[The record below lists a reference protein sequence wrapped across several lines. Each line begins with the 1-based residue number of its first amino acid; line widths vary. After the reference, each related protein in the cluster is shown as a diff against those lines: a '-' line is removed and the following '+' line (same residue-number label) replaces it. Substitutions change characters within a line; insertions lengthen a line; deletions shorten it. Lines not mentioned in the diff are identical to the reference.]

1 MTKPTEVDKTTVVII
16 SKMKFQPITPKMR
29 NAPILGKVS
38 PTPLSKNGLKKM
50 RQNIV
55 NIPVLMTGTK
65 KLDNNKPTSLFFF
78 LSALNTR
85 PATMPATVHL
95 SKHAKMVP
103 AGLIGIKIARV
114 DGENNAIMP
123 LKKPTIAPERGP
135 HIAVANTMV
144 IKDKLILTGPNCK

>member
-1 MTKPTEVDKTTVVII
+1 MRIIVEII
-16 SKMKFQPITPKMR
+16 SKMKFQPMTPKMR
-29 NAPILGKVS
+29 NAPMLGNAS
-38 PTPLSKNGLKKM
+38 LIPLSKNGLKKM

-55 NIPVLMTGTK
+55 NIPVLITGTK

-78 LSALNTR
+78 LSALNTI
-85 PATMPATVHL
+85 PAIIPATVHL

-123 LKKPTIAPERGP
+123 LKKPTLAPERGP
-135 HIAVANTMV
+135 HIAAANTIV